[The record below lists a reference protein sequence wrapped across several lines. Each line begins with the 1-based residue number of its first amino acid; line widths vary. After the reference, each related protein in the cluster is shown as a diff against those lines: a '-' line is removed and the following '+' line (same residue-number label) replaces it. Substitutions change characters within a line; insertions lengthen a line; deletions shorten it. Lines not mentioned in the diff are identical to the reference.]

1 MTFSV
6 KTIMKAAPRFVNP
19 ITIIDNKFD
28 EVKDVN
34 LDVNHEFTIL
44 PERIQCAVERLYSY
58 INLMSILLSIIL
70 IGIYL
75 LGVYKRIQ

>member
-1 MTFSV
+1 
-6 KTIMKAAPRFVNP
+6 MKAAPRFVNP

-28 EVKDVN
+28 RPEVKDVN

-58 INLMSILLSIIL
+58 INLVSILLSIIL
-70 IGIYL
+70 IAIYL